1 MPKVIGFLFFAF
13 VIVLQAGWAQV
24 SSLQIEGVSFG
35 SVQEG
40 LFPTSWQKPS
50 RIHWVGTSSQEVW
63 FLAKVKVSHTTV
75 LYIPSVDHE
84 ITVYRN
90 GKVIHSFGNQ
100 REFLSSFSPIIVLL
114 GKHLPENTV
123 VDEEILIQ
131 IRSETAFLGLPRL
144 PILVGNIS
152 DILQLLVRKDIILWV
167 MVAMILFSA
176 LASLATFYWYSKQ
189 FVGWLFGFALVIA
202 IYLSTRSLAK
212 WWIFGLHP
220 RLYGFLELWSLFF
233 IPFFVWQMVRGM
245 LSLSKPWHK
254 LLSSTLLCFGCVT
267 VIGSLFSFNFLALVL
282 YPFEI
287 FLMAF
292 LPILLGIILHH
303 GKTNPWAREVFAGFL
318 VLGITA
324 LLDILREQGIIMS
337 EHIFTAYGWVAV
349 FVNFLVVETRK
360 MRTMVR
366 ANNQMVEEIK
376 NLNIEVLSTQ
386 KEIILRLSEIAE
398 ARSRQTGNHV
408 RRVSEYAA
416 IIGEKCGLSREEIEL
431 LKLAVPMHDLGKL
444 AVPDAILHKP
454 GKLTEEEF
462 EFMKKHTIFGYDML
476 CKSSREIFKTAA
488 IIALEHHERID
499 GKGYPHGKKGEEIH
513 LYARITTVADVF
525 DSLSSDRCYKK
536 AWPWDEV
543 VRYMKENSGSQF
555 EPILVDYLLSAE
567 EEVRHIQHTYFDDF
581 QGE

>member
-1 MPKVIGFLFFAF
+1 MPKVIGFLFFAV

-24 SSLQIEGVSFG
+24 SSLQIEGVSVE

-40 LFPTSWQKPS
+40 RFPTTWQKPS
-50 RIHWVGTSSQEVW
+50 RIHWVGISFREVW
-63 FLAKVKVSHTTV
+63 FRAKVKMSHTTV

-90 GKVIHSFGNQ
+90 GEIIHSFGNR

-131 IRSETAFLGLPRL
+131 IRSETVFFGLPRL

-152 DILQLLVRKDIILWV
+152 DILQLLVRKDIILWT

-189 FVGWLFGFALVIA
+189 FVGWLFGFAFVIA
-202 IYLSTRSLAK
+202 IYLATRSLAK

-254 LLSSTLLCFGCVT
+254 LLSSTLLCFGCIT

-287 FLMAF
+287 FLMVF
-292 LPILLGIILHH
+292 LPILLGIILYH

-360 MRTMVR
+360 MRAMVR

-398 ARSRQTGNHV
+398 ARSRETGNHV

-416 IIGEKCGLSREEIEL
+416 IIGEKCGLSQEEIEL

-555 EPILVDYLLSAE
+555 EPKLVEYLLSAE
-567 EEVRHIQHTYFDDF
+567 EEVRRIQHTYFDDF